1 MRKFIQIFQ
10 VAFTYIGTLVG
21 AGFASGREVLQFFTK
36 FGWVAPFSI
45 ACATVLLIWIGMK
58 IMLLAKDL
66 KAKTYDDLNR
76 ILFGRIVSK
85 FLGVYTMIIL
95 FLFTS
100 AMIAGSGAVFYEQMN
115 VPLQLGLII
124 TVVAAYLVLVR
135 GIKAIMNVN
144 VVIIPIILI
153 FSMILVMYTMSLPTS
168 GNWIQLNLEP
178 ENKDIFYEI
187 NKYFGALCY
196 TGFNLAI
203 AQTILVPLGATIQDR
218 SVLKWGAVI
227 GGGVIGLLLF
237 SAHFILSA
245 QMPGIA
251 NFEVPMANIMKDFS
265 GIIVVF
271 YIFVLFGQIFT
282 TLIADAYGFISQIK
296 ERSQLHVR
304 WIVLA
309 TLIPCFIISQ
319 YGFKEL
325 LSLLYPIFS
334 GISLIWLVML
344 ICKKPPQNTQTNL
357 EPIDYP
363 LNDQDHVAIESK

>member
-1 MRKFIQIFQ
+1 LKKFIQIFQ

-36 FGWVAPFSI
+36 YGWVAPFSI

-58 IMLLAKDL
+58 IMLLANDL

-76 ILFGRIVSK
+76 ILFGNLASK

-124 TVVAAYLVLVR
+124 TIVAAYLVLVR

-153 FSMILVMYTMSLPTS
+153 FSMILVIYTMGTPTS

-178 ENKDIFYEI
+178 ETKDLWYEI

-227 GGGVIGLLLF
+227 GGGVIGLLLL

-245 QMPGIA
+245 QMPEIA

-271 YIFVLFGQIFT
+271 YILVLFGQIFT

-296 ERSQLHVR
+296 ERSNIHVR

-309 TLIPCFIISQ
+309 TLIPCFMISQ

-344 ICKKPPQNTQTNL
+344 ICKKIPKSRETNL
-357 EPIDYP
+357 EPIQFP
-363 LNDQDHVAIESK
+363 MNEQDPVALDSK